1 MDSFRVGFERFCVV
15 SQARWLSGEARVVEA
30 MRSFAGFTEEAK
42 QAIETHNWKV
52 RDREGR

>member
-1 MDSFRVGFERFCVV
+1 M
-15 SQARWLSGEARVVEA
+15 VEA